1 MRSKYM
7 KKMKR
12 IILSGLCL
20 LPVTLMLFAWACTNG
35 NEDGELIWNDP
46 PTSADTIYQNPL
58 FEPDLA
64 DPTVIRAADGWF
76 YAYGTQNAWAQ
87 GVNRIT
93 PIVRSKNLVKWEYV
107 ADAFTSTSKPSWH
120 DGGIWA
126 PQITGPTTEN
136 GGLYYLYYSNS
147 KWGDSNPG
155 IGVAKSPYPYGP
167 FEDVGKVLDTQSS
180 GVANSI
186 DQFFITTGS
195 GRNKKSY
202 FVWGSFQGIYMQEIN
217 ATDMKTL
224 IGAKFQIA
232 GKGFEGS
239 YIYPHGGKFWYF
251 ASSNSCCEG
260 PDTKYYLSV
269 ARADQITGPY
279 KTKNGVDIKTIN
291 DFSGAGSTKFL
302 EGDGKTWVGPGHNA
316 EIIEDDHG
324 RTFMLY
330 HAVSLAKP
338 WLINAGG
345 ATRRPLLMDEVLWG
359 EDGWPYIEGGVPSS
373 TKKTAPYFDVNN

>member
-1 MRSKYM
+1 M
-7 KKMKR
+7 KK
-12 IILSGLCL
+12 IILSGLYIIS
-20 LPVTLMLFAWACTNG
+20 VTLMLFAVACTG
-35 NEDGELIWNDP
+35 GKDEGDLYWNDP
-46 PTSADTIYQNPL
+46 PTSADTVYQNPI

-64 DPTVIRAADGWF
+64 DPSFIRAADGWF

-87 GVNRIT
+87 GVTRIT
-93 PIVRSKNLVKWEYV
+93 PIVRSKNMVKWEYV
-107 ADAFTSTSKPSWH
+107 ADAFSSTTKPTWH

-126 PQITGPTTEN
+126 PQITPPTTEN

-167 FEDVGKVLDTQSS
+167 FEDMGKVLDRSSS
-180 GVANSI
+180 GVTNSI

-202 FVWGSFQGIYMQEIN
+202 LFWGSFAGIYVQEIN

-224 IGAKFQIA
+224 SGTKIQIA
-232 GKGFEGS
+232 GNGFEGT
-239 YIYPHGGKFWYF
+239 YIYEHGGKFWLF

-269 ARADQITGPY
+269 SVADKITGPY
-279 KTKNGVDIKTIN
+279 TTKNGIDIKTIN
-291 DFSGAGSTKFL
+291 DFQAANSTKFL
-302 EGDGKTWVGPGHNA
+302 QGDGKVWIGPGHNA
-316 EIIEDDHG
+316 EIILDDNG

-330 HAVSLAKP
+330 HAVSVAKP

-359 EDGWPYIEGGVPSS
+359 KDGWPYIEGGVPSS
-373 TKKTAPYFDVNN
+373 TKKTAP